1 VRSQIKDLG
10 VYARG
15 CCVKQQMKMME
26 EKTEG
31 INTSSFIPFGRLDL
45 LIVSAYSLDLCVLVA
60 QTPAT
65 VPKSLAA
72 VLKRNCKQ
80 TYF

>member
-1 VRSQIKDLG
+1 VRSQIKDLE

-15 CCVKQQMKMME
+15 CYVKKQMKMME

-31 INTSSFIPFGRLDL
+31 GNTSSFISSGRLDL
-45 LIVSAYSLDLCVLVA
+45 LIVSAYTLDLCVLVA
-60 QTPAT
+60 QTAAT

-72 VLKRNCKQ
+72 VLEVHCKQ
-80 TYF
+80 TYL